1 MSSAPPNQ
9 SGPLLS
15 HGAEPPGGVVDGI
28 WRGELNWRTQHGPA
42 MVQWSMGVPTYV
54 WNAIKSTAAES
65 TTGRVNVR
73 GRYPASDL
81 FRVDANNSRAH
92 GRIRIMPDDVEFSV
106 IEQLPA
112 PEIEDEFMPLAELL
126 RADNLFVADLAS
138 DETAAAL
145 YAVVE
150 NEAFVDAAGRVF
162 EFGQR
167 SAAHFVAALR
177 NAGEDYLDFAWGR
190 GPEFTESDVDRVKA
204 HFARLHVKYR
214 EIE

>member
-1 MSSAPPNQ
+1 VSSAPPNQ
-9 SGPLLS
+9 SGPLLL
-15 HGAEPPGGVVDGI
+15 HDAEPPGGFVDGI
-28 WRGELNWRTQHGPA
+28 WRGELNWRTQHGSA

-92 GRIRIMPDDVEFSV
+92 GRILIMPDDVEFSV

-126 RADNLFVADLAS
+126 RRMICSWPIWRPMKRRRHYTLLLRMRLLSTPLAGCSSLANGVRPILSRRFETLARIIWISPGVA
-138 DETAAAL
+138 
-145 YAVVE
+145 
-150 NEAFVDAAGRVF
+150 
-162 EFGQR
+162 GQNSR
-167 SAAHFVAALR
+167 
-177 NAGEDYLDFAWGR
+177 
-190 GPEFTESDVDRVKA
+190 KA
-204 HFARLHVKYR
+204 TRIA
-214 EIE
+214 